1 MEISEEQA
9 IKNAMT
15 REYIYPTGMQ
25 THHNEEVYYDHASGK
40 PFKELYPSLYSKGYA
55 FIGIYVVDHG
65 VFFINDDE
73 AEEYIKKK
81 LRISM
86 QGSYDRGY
94 HYYSEWVRESW
105 Q

>member
-1 MEISEEQA
+1 MEITEEQA

-25 THHNEEVYYDHASGK
+25 THHNEEVYYDYPSGK
-40 PFKELYPSLYSKGYA
+40 PFKELYPSLYKEGWA

-65 VFFINDDE
+65 VFFINDEE

-81 LRISM
+81 LRISL

-105 Q
+105 K

>member
-1 MEISEEQA
+1 MEISEKQA
-9 IKNAMT
+9 IENAMT

-25 THHNEEVYYDHASGK
+25 THHNEEVYYDQASGK

-73 AEEYIKKK
+73 AEAYIKKK

-94 HYYSEWVRESW
+94 HYYSEWLRESW